1 MNHDRA
7 IPGACKGA
15 PARFEAFTLIELLVV
30 ITIILVL
37 VTMVVTVGS
46 RVLENSRSRNT
57 AATLT
62 LVQQAVDAFQ
72 ADRPPLISARQP
84 AAGGARVRYES
95 RYGEYPPDELE
106 PFTNQGLVGSLSGGS
121 YSLYPGRVNVVPDP
135 TTGTVY
141 GPMEFRLKGLGV
153 EELAQEHRD
162 QAAMLLALGLSSS
175 AQGFIDK
182 IPDRYRSEG
191 AVDPGTGT
199 PVQYL
204 DRNGNQQWDANQDLQ
219 IRYIVDD
226 WDVPIV
232 YYSQRDW
239 HPSTAAQTQSTNDQ
253 MYWNPAATGMVTLNG
268 GKPVIMSFGPDGK
281 DQLEDTTS
289 DRTVL
294 LHVDWVENQRIM
306 NTYHDDNI
314 YADSSLADKLRQGD
328 LQ

>member
-1 MNHDRA
+1 MTHMTAKLANRGEQ
-7 IPGACKGA
+7 PV
-15 PARFEAFTLIELLVV
+15 RLRAFTLIELIVV
-30 ITIILVL
+30 MTIIIILVGI
-37 VTMVVTVGS
+37 VVTVGS
-46 RVLENSRSRNT
+46 SVRDSAKSKNT
-57 AATLT
+57 VAMLT
-62 LVQQAVDAFQ
+62 LVKQAVGAFQ

-84 AAGGARVRYES
+84 APGGWVHYRS

-121 YSLYPGRVNVVPDP
+121 YSLYPGRVNVIPDP
-135 TTGTVY
+135 TIGTAY
-141 GPMEFRLKGLGV
+141 GRMEFSLGPD
-153 EELAQEHRD
+153 EQGQEHRD

-191 AVDPGTGT
+191 AVDPGTGA
-199 PVQYL
+199 PAQYL
-204 DRNGNQQWDANQDLQ
+204 DRNGNQAWDANQDLQ

-232 YYSQRDW
+232 YYNQRDW
-239 HPSTAAQTQSTNDQ
+239 HPSTAGQTQSTNDQ
-253 MYWNPAATGMVTLNG
+253 PYWNQAATEMVTLNG

-281 DQLEDTTS
+281 AQLEDTTS

-294 LHVDWVENQRIM
+294 LHVDWIENQRIT

-314 YADSSLADKLRQGD
+314 YADSSLAEKLRQGD